1 MDEQAYLEPDF
12 DPSSLTMPRLRSILV
27 AHNVNYPSS
36 AKKGQLVEL
45 FNENVLPQARK
56 IRSANARVKRT
67 SRGIED
73 VPSSQGTV
81 DGEDDE
87 ENERPAP
94 PSAAI
99 RSSRRSTRA
108 RTEEA
113 EEVTPTPRKARHGTA
128 PPEATPKRASSKHA
142 RQAVQEEEEP
152 EPEAKRPASRKS
164 RASAATPAVKDGRT
178 RDDTSPFSNDN
189 VFQSGGS
196 PPTERSYEP
205 ERRRTTMTVNRDTE
219 ARRRSR
225 DARRRTDEVKPIR
238 QQMDGAVVPARKTF
252 EMPVSRARQEEEL
265 QPSEEFTPEGQQ
277 ELVQAQQSGELVPT
291 RPKAR
296 RPASSAA
303 RTAPWAV
310 TIAMLLGMAT
320 VWRQEKVEVGYCGVG
335 RPTTELAGV
344 HIPDWAEFI
353 RPQCEPCPAHAYC
366 GEKLETVCEQDF
378 VQTPH
383 PLSFGGLVPL
393 APSCEPDS
401 AKARKV
407 NAVKERAVEQLRE
420 QNAKYECGEAA
431 KPEVKE
437 TVLKQAISTRRRK
450 GMSNEEFED
459 LWSSALG
466 DIQGADEVV
475 SGTDGSTGDFTLRS
489 TSLARLPLSCA
500 VRRSLRE
507 TLRQYFWQLV
517 GVLLVLSSASYG
529 RYTISS
535 GRETEQKAK
544 QLASLALEKLSQQA
558 ALHAYD
564 PESYRENYMSMA
576 QLRDDV
582 LRDEF
587 STRRRK
593 LLWEKVQQKVEHNS
607 NVRPMVREGRSGD
620 VGRVWEWVGA
630 VGMIES
636 PPGSGQVDRRRSGGG
651 RVSFGGGAQERLIE
665 PRGEREMTEVKKWE
679 EGGSYY

>member
-1 MDEQAYLEPDF
+1 MDEQAYLEPHF

-45 FNENVLPQARK
+45 FNETVLPQARK

-81 DGEDDE
+81 DDE
-87 ENERPAP
+87 ENEEPERPAP
-94 PSAAI
+94 PSAAM

-113 EEVTPTPRKARHGTA
+113 EEVAPTPRKARHGTA
-128 PPEATPKRASSKHA
+128 PPVATPKRASSKHA
-142 RQAVQEEEEP
+142 RPAALEEDEAEP

-164 RASAATPAVKDGRT
+164 RVGAATPVANSERT

-196 PPTERSYEP
+196 PPASRGHEP
-205 ERRRTTMTVNRDTE
+205 ERRRTTMTANRDTE
-219 ARRRSR
+219 ARRSR
-225 DARRRTDEVKPIR
+225 DMRRRTDEVKPIR
-238 QQMDGAVVPARKTF
+238 QQMDGAVVPTRKTF
-252 EMPVSRARQEEEL
+252 EMPVARRRQEEEVE
-265 QPSEEFTPEGQQ
+265 PSEEFTPEGQQ
-277 ELVQAQQSGELVPT
+277 ELVQAQQSGELMPT
-291 RPKAR
+291 RPRAR

-310 TIAMLLGMAT
+310 TIAMLLGLAT

-344 HIPDWAEFI
+344 QIPNWAEFI
-353 RPQCEPCPAHAYC
+353 RPQCEPCPPHAYC

-407 NAVKERAVEQLRE
+407 NAVKERAVEELRE
-420 QNAKYECGEAA
+420 QNAQYECGEAA

-437 TVLKQAISTRRRK
+437 TALKQTISTRRRK

-466 DIQGADEVV
+466 EIQGADEVV
-475 SGTDGSTGDFTLRS
+475 SGSDGSGHFTLRS

-507 TLRQYFWQLV
+507 TLKQYFWQLV
-517 GVLLVLSSASYG
+517 GLLVVLSSASYG
-529 RYTISS
+529 RYAITS
-535 GRETEQKAK
+535 GRETENKAK
-544 QLASLALEKLSQQA
+544 QLASVALEKLSQQA

-564 PESYRENYMSMA
+564 AEAYRENYISMA

-582 LRDEF
+582 LRNEF
-587 STRRRK
+587 STKRRK

-636 PPGSGQVDRRRSGGG
+636 PPGSGQVDRRKSGG
-651 RVSFGGGAQERLIE
+651 RVSLGGVTQERLVE
-665 PRGEREMTEVKKWE
+665 ARDESELSSVRKWE